1 MAGVRRRIIRA
12 RPRAWPRPIS
22 MRRIIPSPSHKKDSQ
37 EVARAG
43 AGQGLFSRWRFSTSA
58 SLTVRG
64 VPGGGIALI
73 SPLHPIGRGTVLRT
87 YGAARNSDARR
98 RAAAGAL
105 APSRP
110 DASWNA
116 VRLAARAGPR
126 SESRSGTEDVAW
138 SHGSIYAWWIHAAAL
153 WIWHIPQL
161 FQATLDSEWMH
172 PAQHASFFIS
182 ALLFWWALFYGHG
195 EPARAAASSMCLQP
209 PCKHPRSS
217 ANLEPAALV
226 SGLRG
231 HNQRLAI
238 DAARRSGAW
247 RSDYVGAGQYDLS
260 WGRAG
265 SACGLVASKRKL
277 TRGSEAN

>member
-64 VPGGGIALI
+64 VPGGGFALI

-126 SESRSGTEDVAW
+126 SESRSGTIRLVDSCRRTVDLAHPATLPGHTRQRMDAPRAACQLLYLGTPVLVGAFLWTRGAGSGSSIVYVFTTAVHTGILGALLTLSPRLWYPDYAGTTSAWRLTPLEDQELGGLIMWVPASMIYPGVGLALLAAW
-138 SHGSIYAWWIHAAAL
+138 LRQSENSLAAAR
-153 WIWHIPQL
+153 Q
-161 FQATLDSEWMH
+161 TE
-172 PAQHASFFIS
+172 IS
-182 ALLFWWALFYGHG
+182 SRYA
-195 EPARAAASSMCLQP
+195 
-209 PCKHPRSS
+209 
-217 ANLEPAALV
+217 
-226 SGLRG
+226 
-231 HNQRLAI
+231 
-238 DAARRSGAW
+238 
-247 RSDYVGAGQYDLS
+247 
-260 WGRAG
+260 
-265 SACGLVASKRKL
+265 
-277 TRGSEAN
+277 